1 MKRKFAATEGKDRFD
16 TSEEHSP
23 ASTQGESTRPPS
35 VSPPSFVVHTP
46 IAIPPPPGTSSTG
59 PGTGPPPPSPTSHL
73 PAVPRPPSIPP
84 PPPQILPP
92 QAFPLIGL
100 PIQPIPRVAVSLM
113 SESPAPSPATAP
125 SVPRPPQTQLPP
137 FRRILVINPN
147 RSVEMTNTIRGMV
160 RPPPGTMVQYYTSAD
175 GPPSIDGARTSVQST
190 MAALH
195 PLIAGNAL
203 SGHDGFLIAC
213 YSAHPLVECL
223 REMTSKPV
231 MGIFQASIFW
241 ALSLGGR
248 FGIVTTNQRWDYILT
263 KSVHDLIGS
272 NPAFARVVC
281 TGYTAAEVHGDSN
294 RNQVHRAMAEAAQK
308 LVKEDRCDIIILG
321 CAGMTGLEQTIREAV
336 GNRITIIDGVVAGVH
351 MLAGIIHAGQQTS
364 QAGVYGL

>member
-1 MKRKFAATEGKDRFD
+1 MKRKFAETGGNEQPDR
-16 TSEEHSP
+16 SEDHSP
-23 ASTQGESTRPPS
+23 ASTQGGESTRPHTT
-35 VSPPSFVVHTP
+35 SPPSFVALHTP
-46 IAIPPPPGTSSTG
+46 TIAIPPPPNTSAHR
-59 PGTGPPPPSPTSHL
+59 PPPPTSHP
-73 PAVPRPPSIPP
+73 PAIAAPAFPLF
-84 PPPQILPP
+84 PPQISPP
-92 QAFPLIGL
+92 HGIPLIGL
-100 PIQPIPRVAVSLM
+100 PIHPIPRGPLAIM
-113 SESPAPSPATAP
+113 SEPPSPSPGAVAAA
-125 SVPRPPQTQLPP
+125 VPRPPPNQLPP
-137 FRRILVINPN
+137 FRRILVVNPN

-203 SGHDGFLIAC
+203 SGHDGFLVAC

-272 NPAFARVVC
+272 NPAFARVIC
-281 TGYTAAEVHGDSN
+281 TGYTAAEVHGEPN
-294 RNQVHRAMAEAAQK
+294 RNQVQRAMAEAAQK
-308 LVKEDRCDIIILG
+308 LVKEDHCDIIILG
-321 CAGMTGLEQTIREAV
+321 CAGMTGLEETIREAV
-336 GNRITIIDGVVAGVH
+336 GQNVTIIDGVVAGVH
-351 MLAGIIHAGQQTS
+351 MLAGLIHAGQQTS

>member
-1 MKRKFAATEGKDRFD
+1 MKRKFAATEGKDRVD
-16 TSEEHSP
+16 TSQEHSP

-46 IAIPPPPGTSSTG
+46 IAIPPPPNTSSI
-59 PGTGPPPPSPTSHL
+59 GTGPPPPPPPTSD
-73 PAVPRPPSIPP
+73 PAAIPRPPPIPP

-92 QAFPLIGL
+92 QPFPLIGL
-100 PIQPIPRVAVSLM
+100 PIQPIPRVTASLM
-113 SESPAPSPATAP
+113 SESPAPSPGTAAP
-125 SVPRPPQTQLPP
+125 VPRPPQTQLPP

-147 RSVEMTNTIRGMV
+147 RSVEMTNSIREMV

-175 GPPSIDGARTSVQST
+175 GPSSIDGVRTSVQST

-203 SGHDGFLIAC
+203 SGHDGFLVAC
-213 YSAHPLVECL
+213 YSAHPLIECL

-281 TGYTAAEVHGDSN
+281 TGYTAAEVHGASN
-294 RNQVHRAMAEAAQK
+294 RNQVQRAMAEAAQK
-308 LVKEDRCDIIILG
+308 LVKEDQCDAIILG
-321 CAGMTGLEQTIREAV
+321 CAGMTGLEQTIREVV
-336 GNRITIIDGVVAGVH
+336 GKHVTIIDGVVAGVH
-351 MLAGIIHAGQQTS
+351 MLAGIIHAGQRTS